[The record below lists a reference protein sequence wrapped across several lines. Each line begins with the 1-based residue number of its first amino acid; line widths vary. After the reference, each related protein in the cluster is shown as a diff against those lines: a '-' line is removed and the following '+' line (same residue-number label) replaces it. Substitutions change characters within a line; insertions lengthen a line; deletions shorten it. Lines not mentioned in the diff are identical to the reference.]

1 MPRAKEKLHLPT
13 TTADQSSSLSGTTT
27 FSGKGSIEMTCGT
40 SCFGITLGRLAVCP
54 MTAPLFNA
62 EATGTGSLGNRRG
75 RLAGGLELAMPVA
88 ITGRI
93 C

>member
-27 FSGKGSIEMTCGT
+27 FSGMGSIEMTCGT

-62 EATGTGSLGNRRG
+62 EATGTVSLGNRG
-75 RLAGGLELAMPVA
+75 RLLGSLELAMPVA